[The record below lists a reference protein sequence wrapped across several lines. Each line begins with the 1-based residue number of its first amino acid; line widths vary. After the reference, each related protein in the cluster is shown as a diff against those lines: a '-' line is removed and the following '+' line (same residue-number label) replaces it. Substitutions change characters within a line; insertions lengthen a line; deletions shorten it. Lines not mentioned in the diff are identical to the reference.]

1 MDTFVKAIAGILIA
15 LVMGQVLWKQGQ
27 DISLLLTLFVC
38 TMVMLVAVNYLK
50 PVLDFLEHLQSA
62 GNLDSELF
70 RILLKVVGIGLLAEL
85 TGLICTDTGN
95 AALGKTL
102 QLLASAII
110 LWMSIPLLRQLLEL
124 VENILGE
131 V

>member
-1 MDTFVKAIAGILIA
+1 MDTFIKAIAGILIT

-27 DISLLLTLFVC
+27 NISLLLTLFVC
-38 TMVMLVAVNYLK
+38 TTVMLVAVNYLK
-50 PVLDFLEHLQSA
+50 PVLDFLEHLRSA
-62 GNLDSELF
+62 GSLDSELF
-70 RILLKVVGIGLLAEL
+70 KILLKVVGIGLLTEL
-85 TGLICTDTGN
+85 TSLICADAGN

-124 VENILGE
+124 IETVLGE